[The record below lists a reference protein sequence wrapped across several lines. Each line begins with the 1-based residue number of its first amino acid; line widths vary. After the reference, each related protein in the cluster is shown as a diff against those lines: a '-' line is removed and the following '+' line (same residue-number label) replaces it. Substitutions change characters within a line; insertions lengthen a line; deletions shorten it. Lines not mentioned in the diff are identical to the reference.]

1 VTPVYKLS
9 ANSVKNGRTV
19 YGSMLAGNTAYVL
32 PSYESIATATV
43 GAGGQNTVEFTNI
56 PQNYTHLQIRG
67 LVRQLVANNVIG
79 DAYIRFNGDT
89 GSNYAVHVLE
99 GYVNSGGT
107 ATVSAGAATAGAPT
121 SRSAFRLAG
130 SGAASGMFS
139 PVIIDILDYANTNKY
154 KTQRSL
160 SGTNQNT
167 QESCINFQSEL
178 WLSTSAITSILIGNI
193 QGGYGSTVG
202 WAEYTKFALYGI
214 KGA

>member
-1 VTPVYKLS
+1 MSPILGIWASQNYSRYSIT
-9 ANSVKNGRTV
+9 G
-19 YGSMLAGNTAYVL
+19 
-32 PSYESIATATV
+32 SYESIATATV

-107 ATVSAGAATAGAPT
+107 GTVSAGAATAGAPT

-130 SGAASGMFS
+130 SGAATSMFS

-202 WAEYTKFALYGI
+202 WAEYTHFALYGI